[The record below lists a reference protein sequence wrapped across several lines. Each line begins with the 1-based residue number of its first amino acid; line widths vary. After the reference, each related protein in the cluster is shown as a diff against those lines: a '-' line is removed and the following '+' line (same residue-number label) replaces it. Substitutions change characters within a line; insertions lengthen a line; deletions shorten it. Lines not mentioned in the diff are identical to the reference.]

1 VTERKPDRTPSGIL
15 FDPRELLHWGPHLG
29 AHRVTIRVLFSVLV
43 PLLVLFAVDRLEL
56 SAYALLAA
64 LASVYGRNA
73 TTRDRLVLQSQFGVV
88 QVALIIGGAAV
99 SASDAPGW
107 LFVAITAVIAGL
119 GTVLAD
125 ARAWRP
131 AGSVFF
137 VFGFGVSS
145 ALPVDGAGV
154 GLAVL
159 LAVFSLLFT
168 LLVTVISGMVKRAQR
183 RAGRPVAVYPP
194 RTIPRPNWRIIGTH
208 AAMCLLGAGI
218 AGGVALAFGWPHPYW
233 AMVSAVVPVVG
244 ATTAGQ
250 LVRASHRVTGTL
262 LGLVVALVLF
272 GDAPQ
277 GLLLVIL
284 LVVLQAGTELVVAR
298 NYSAALLFLT
308 PLTIGMGLLNGPV
321 PVLPLILDRGL
332 ETVVGVAVAVL
343 LILAT
348 HGVRH
353 PRVRS
358 AE

>member
-1 VTERKPDRTPSGIL
+1 VTESRRELQPSTIL

-29 AHRVTIRVLFSVLV
+29 AHRVTIRVFFSVLI
-43 PLLVLFAVDRLEL
+43 PLLVLFATDRLDL

-64 LASVYGRNA
+64 IASIYGRNSN
-73 TTRDRLVLQSQFGVV
+73 TRDRLVVQAWFGAV
-88 QVALIIGGAAV
+88 QVVLIIAGAAM

-107 LFVAITAVIAGL
+107 LFIAITAVIAGL

-125 ARAWRP
+125 VRAWRP

-137 VFGFGVSS
+137 VFGFGVSAS
-145 ALPVDGAGV
+145 LPSTGAGV
-154 GLAVL
+154 GLAAL
-159 LAVFSLLFT
+159 LAVSSLIFT
-168 LLVTVISGMVKRAQR
+168 LLVTVISGMVKTARR
-183 RAGRPVAVYPP
+183 RAGKHVAEYPP

-218 AGGVALAFGWPHPYW
+218 AGGVALASGWPHPYW

-244 ATTAGQ
+244 ATTSGQ
-250 LVRASHRVTGTL
+250 LIRSSQRVTGTL
-262 LGLVVALVLF
+262 LGLVFALLLF
-272 GDAPQ
+272 GYAPQ
-277 GLLLVIL
+277 GLLLVLL

-321 PVLPLILDRGL
+321 PVLPLVLDRGL
-332 ETVVGVAVAVL
+332 ETVVGVAVAVV

-353 PRVRS
+353 PRVR
-358 AE
+358 

>member
-1 VTERKPDRTPSGIL
+1 MTEPKPGRAPSSIL
-15 FDPRELLHWGPHLG
+15 FDPRELLQWGPHLG
-29 AHRVTIRVLFSVLV
+29 AHRVTIRVFFSVLI
-43 PLLVLFAVDRLEL
+43 PLLVLFATDRLDL

-64 LASVYGRNA
+64 LASVYGRNSA
-73 TTRDRLVLQSQFGVV
+73 TRDRLIVQAGFGVV
-88 QVALIIGGAAV
+88 QVVLIIAGAAMA
-99 SASDAPGW
+99 ASDAPGW

-125 ARAWRP
+125 ARGWRP

-137 VFGFGVSS
+137 VFGFGVSAS
-145 ALPVDGAGV
+145 LPAIGAGV
-154 GLAVL
+154 GLAAL
-159 LAVFSLLFT
+159 LAVSSLIFT
-168 LLVTVISGMVKRAQR
+168 LLVTLTSGMIKNAQR
-183 RAGRPVAVYPP
+183 RAGKDVAEYPP
-194 RTIPRPNWRIIGTH
+194 RTIPQRNWKIIGTH

-218 AGGVALAFGWPHPYW
+218 AGGIPLSFGWPHPYW

-250 LVRASHRVTGTL
+250 LVRASHRVSGTL
-262 LGLVVALVLF
+262 LGLVVALLLF
-272 GDAPQ
+272 GYAPQ

-321 PVLPLILDRGL
+321 PVLPLVLDRGL
-332 ETVVGVAVAVL
+332 ETVVGVAVAVV

-353 PRVRS
+353 PRVR
-358 AE
+358 